1 MQTPQV
7 IFIIFTIATSIGVLI
22 QAFVLLAMF
31 FAIKKTTVKVHELS
45 DEFKQHLVPLLSTTR
60 NLAEDVS
67 PKVKV
72 ATSNLV
78 EASSILRSQA
88 ENINKTVNQV
98 TNVAQTQV
106 ARVDEMA
113 TAVLDGITQA
123 TATVQHGI
131 ASPLKQVSGVLN
143 GLRAGVEAFRRKERP
158 THVEGDGGNF
168 V

>member
-7 IFIIFTIATSIGVLI
+7 IFIIFTVATSIGVLI

-31 FAIKKTTVKVHELS
+31 FAIKKTTGQLHELS
-45 DEFKQHLVPLLSTTR
+45 DQLKQHLVPTLSTAR
-60 NLAEDVS
+60 NLVEDIS

-88 ENINKTVNQV
+88 EHINKTVNEV
-98 TNVAQTQV
+98 ADVAQAQV

-123 TATVQHGI
+123 TAAVQHGI
-131 ASPLKQVSGVLN
+131 STPLRQVSGVLN
-143 GLRAGVEAFRRKERP
+143 GLRVGLDVLRKKDRP
-158 THVEGDGGNF
+158 TH
-168 V
+168 

>member
-31 FAIKKTTVKVHELS
+31 FAVKKATGKVHELS
-45 DEFKQHLVPLLSTTR
+45 DEVKQHLVPLLSTTR

>member
-7 IFIIFTIATSIGVLI
+7 IFIIFTVATSIGVLI

-31 FAIKKTTVKVHELS
+31 FAIKKTTGQLHELS
-45 DEFKQHLVPLLSTTR
+45 DQLKQHLVPTLSTAR
-60 NLAEDVS
+60 NLVEDIS

-88 ENINKTVNQV
+88 EHINKTVNEV
-98 TNVAQTQV
+98 ADVAQAQV

-123 TATVQHGI
+123 TAAVQHGI
-131 ASPLKQVSGVLN
+131 STPLRQVSGVLN
-143 GLRAGVEAFRRKERP
+143 GLRVGLDVLRKKERP